1 MDHERYLSR
10 LGFDPGWEPNRDL
23 GTVARVQRAHVA
35 AVPFETLSITGD
47 PFGTHDG
54 EGVSLAIDDLYG
66 KVVERR
72 RRGFCYELN
81 GLFGWLLAL
90 IGFDIERRAAMVVTD
105 GEARPPANH
114 LTHVV
119 ALDRRYIVDVGL
131 GVPTMRRPLPLDG
144 THIRTDSVGVTWRV
158 APSDRPDADFVTQ
171 YRDSTTDGDDGE
183 WTDRYVFRDVPREM
197 EFFAATCE
205 YLANAPESPFTGT
218 PVVTVATDRGHL
230 KLEPDR
236 LIGAV
241 VILYRRVE
249 TDRLCETTAHPSFD
263 DYAENIHNSPYD
275 ADRRRRTDD
284 RGVVRRRVVRRT
296 RP

>member
-54 EGVSLAIDDLYG
+54 ERVSLAIDDLYG
-66 KVVERR
+66 KIVERR
-72 RRGFCYELN
+72 RGGFCYELN
-81 GLFGWLLAL
+81 GLFGWLLAR

-131 GVPTMRRPLPLDG
+131 RVPTMRRPLPLDG
-144 THIRTDSVGVTWRV
+144 THTRTDSVGVTWRV

-218 PVVTVATDRGHL
+218 PVVTVVTDRGHL

-236 LIGAV
+236 LTRIAGGE
-241 VILYRRVE
+241 R
-249 TDRLCETTAHPSFD
+249 TTEALS
-263 DYAENIHNSPYD
+263 AEEWYD
-275 ADRRRRTDD
+275 ALDREFGLRYD
-284 RGVVRRRVVRRT
+284 VE
-296 RP
+296 